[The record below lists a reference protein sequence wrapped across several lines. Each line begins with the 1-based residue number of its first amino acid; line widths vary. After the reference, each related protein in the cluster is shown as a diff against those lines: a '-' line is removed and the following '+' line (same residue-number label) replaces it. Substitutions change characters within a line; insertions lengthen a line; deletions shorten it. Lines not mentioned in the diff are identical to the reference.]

1 MNSTSRL
8 TEQLK
13 PWGRNKEDDMSWTCP
28 HQMKDDFCG
37 LRKKECKPCSDGCVL
52 SYKVKFIG
60 DEANPELD
68 KKIEKRNK
76 KK

>member
-1 MNSTSRL
+1 
-8 TEQLK
+8 
-13 PWGRNKEDDMSWTCP
+13 MSWTCP

-52 SYKVKFIG
+52 SHKVKFIG